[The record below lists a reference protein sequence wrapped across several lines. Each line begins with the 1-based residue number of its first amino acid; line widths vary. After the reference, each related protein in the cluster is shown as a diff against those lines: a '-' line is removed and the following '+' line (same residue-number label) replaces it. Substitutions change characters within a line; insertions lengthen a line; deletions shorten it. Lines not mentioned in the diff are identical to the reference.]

1 MNIPSIEIEFE
12 LDVPGRSSRGT
23 ADKPATPPGRIPRL
37 SRLMALAIKC
47 DALVAR
53 GEVRDFAD
61 LARVG
66 HVTRARMSQV
76 MNLVNLAPDIQE
88 EILFLPPTTKGRAP
102 VTEAAVRRI
111 ACQPLWNRQRTQWKA
126 LRQEAFRKLG
136 AESSSSVRLVIK
148 SDG

>member
-12 LDVPGRSSRGT
+12 LDAPGRRSAEK
-23 ADKPATPPGRIPRL
+23 ADRRPATPQGRIPRL

-47 DALVAR
+47 DGAVAR

-66 HVTRARMSQV
+66 HVTRARMSQI

-88 EILFLPPTTKGRAP
+88 EILFLPPTVKGRAP

-111 ACQPLWNRQRTQWKA
+111 ACQPLWNRQRAQWKA
-126 LRQEAFRKLG
+126 LRQERFHEIRG
-136 AESSSSVRLVIK
+136 
-148 SDG
+148 